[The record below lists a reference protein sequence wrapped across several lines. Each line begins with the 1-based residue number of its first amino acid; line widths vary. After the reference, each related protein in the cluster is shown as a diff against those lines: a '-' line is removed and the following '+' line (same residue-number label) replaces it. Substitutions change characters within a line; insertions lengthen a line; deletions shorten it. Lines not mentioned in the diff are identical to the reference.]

1 MKAVYIFSLMT
12 LRMLFRR
19 RTIWGI
25 LLVILL
31 ALAGIASVPSF
42 DVSNQGRFI
51 LDFGLFGIEVGAL
64 VLALGLGANL
74 YPRDRETR
82 TVMPL
87 VAVPL
92 ARWQYLLGR
101 FFGAA
106 LVQAAALL
114 VSCLGLML
122 ILLFNGMPIPG
133 NLLPATLLI
142 LVEGWFLLSTVFFF
156 SFFASPPLNWPLT
169 TMLFIV
175 SQMSVTQ
182 FIGLMPS
189 APGLM
194 RTLRLLLPHA
204 DVFHIKDPIAHG
216 FHIEP
221 VYFPV
226 AIFYGLC
233 YSAFMLSLALAVFR
247 GRDLK

>member
-1 MKAVYIFSLMT
+1 MKAVFTFAQMT

-19 RTIWGI
+19 RTLWGI

-51 LDFGLFGIEVGAL
+51 LDFGLFGIELGAL
-64 VLALGLGANL
+64 FLALGLASNL

-82 TVMPL
+82 SLMPL

-92 ARWQYLLGR
+92 SRWQYLLGR

-106 LVQAAALL
+106 IVQAAALI
-114 VSCLGLML
+114 VTTLGLML
-122 ILLFNGMPIPG
+122 ILLVHKLPIPAD
-133 NLLPATLLI
+133 LLPATLLI
-142 LVEGWFLLSTVFFF
+142 IVEGWFLLSTVFFF
-156 SFFASPPLNWPLT
+156 SFFTSPPLNWPLT
-169 TMLFIV
+169 GMLFIV
-175 SQMSVTQ
+175 SQMSVSE
-182 FIGLMPS
+182 FVSILPS

-194 RTLRLLLPHA
+194 RTIRLLLPHA

-216 FHIEP
+216 FEIEP
-221 VYFPV
+221 VYFLIAV
-226 AIFYGLC
+226 FYGLC
-233 YSAFMLSLALAVFR
+233 YTAFMLSVALAVFR

>member
-1 MKAVYIFSLMT
+1 MKAVFTFSLMT

-19 RTIWGI
+19 RTLWGI
-25 LLVILL
+25 LLIILL

-64 VLALGLGANL
+64 LLALGLAATL
-74 YPRDRETR
+74 YPRDRETK
-82 TVMPL
+82 TLMPL

-101 FFGAA
+101 FLGAA

-114 VSCLGLML
+114 VTCLGLML
-122 ILLFNGMPIPG
+122 ILLFHKLPIPG
-133 NLLPATLLI
+133 DLLPATLLI
-142 LVEGWFLLSTVFFF
+142 IVEGWFLLSTVFFF
-156 SFFASPPLNWPLT
+156 SFFTSPPLNWPLT
-169 TMLFIV
+169 TMLFMV
-175 SQMSVTQ
+175 SQMGVAE
-182 FIGLMPS
+182 FVGLLPS

-194 RTLRLLLPHA
+194 RALRMLLPHA

-216 FHIEP
+216 FDVEP
-221 VYFPV
+221 VYFLV

-247 GRDLK
+247 RRDLK

>member
-1 MKAVYIFSLMT
+1 MKAVFTFSLMT

-19 RTIWGI
+19 RTLWGI
-25 LLVILL
+25 LLIIFL
-31 ALAGIASVPSF
+31 ALAGIASVPTF

-51 LDFGLFGIEVGAL
+51 LDFGLFGIELGAL
-64 VLALGLGANL
+64 LLALGLAANL

-82 TVMPL
+82 TIMPL
-87 VAVPL
+87 LAVPL
-92 ARWQYLLGR
+92 SRWQYLLGR

-122 ILLFNGMPIPG
+122 ILLFNGLPIPG
-133 NLLPATLLI
+133 NLLPATILI

-156 SFFASPPLNWPLT
+156 SFFTSPPLNWPLT
-169 TMLFIV
+169 TVLFIV
-175 SQMSVTQ
+175 SQMSVSEFT
-182 FIGLMPS
+182 GLIPS
-189 APGLM
+189 APGFM

-216 FHIEP
+216 FEIEP
-221 VYFPV
+221 LYFV
-226 AIFYGLC
+226 IAVFYGLC

>member
-1 MKAVYIFSLMT
+1 MRAVYTFSLMT
-12 LRMLFRR
+12 LHMLFRR
-19 RTIWGI
+19 RTLWGI
-25 LLVILL
+25 LLVILI

-42 DVSNQGRFI
+42 DVSNQGRFV
-51 LDFGLFGIEVGAL
+51 LDFGLFGIELGSL
-64 VLALGLGANL
+64 LLALGLAANL
-74 YPRDRETR
+74 YPRDKETR
-82 TVMPL
+82 TLMPL

-92 ARWQYLLGR
+92 SRWQYLLGR

-106 LVQAAALL
+106 IVQAAALL
-114 VSCLGLML
+114 VTCLGLML
-122 ILLFNGMPIPG
+122 ILLFHKLPVPG
-133 NLLPATLLI
+133 DLLPATLLI
-142 LVEGWFLLSTVFFF
+142 IVEGWFLLSTVFFF

-175 SQMSVTQ
+175 SQMSVSEFT
-182 FIGLMPS
+182 GLLPS

-194 RTLRLLLPHA
+194 RVLRMILPHA

-216 FHIEP
+216 FSIEP
-221 VYFPV
+221 VYFLIAV
-226 AIFYGLC
+226 FYGLC

>member
-1 MKAVYIFSLMT
+1 MKAVFTFSLMT

-19 RTIWGI
+19 RTLWGI

-64 VLALGLGANL
+64 LLALGLAATL
-74 YPRDRETR
+74 FPRDRETR
-82 TVMPL
+82 TLMPL
-87 VAVPL
+87 IAVPL

-101 FFGAA
+101 FMGAA

-114 VSCLGLML
+114 VTCLGLML
-122 ILLFNGMPIPG
+122 ILLFHRLPIPG
-133 NLLPATLLI
+133 DLLPATLLI
-142 LVEGWFLLSTVFFF
+142 IIEGWFLLSTVFFF
-156 SFFASPPLNWPLT
+156 SFFTSPPLNWPLT

-175 SQMSVTQ
+175 SQMSVAE
-182 FIGLMPS
+182 FVGIMPS

-194 RTLRLLLPHA
+194 RAMRMILPHA

-216 FHIEP
+216 FEIEP
-221 VYFPV
+221 VYFLI

>member
-1 MKAVYIFSLMT
+1 
-12 LRMLFRR
+12 
-19 RTIWGI
+19 
-25 LLVILL
+25 
-31 ALAGIASVPSF
+31 
-42 DVSNQGRFI
+42 
-51 LDFGLFGIEVGAL
+51 
-64 VLALGLGANL
+64 
-74 YPRDRETR
+74 
-82 TVMPL
+82 
-87 VAVPL
+87 
-92 ARWQYLLGR
+92 
-101 FFGAA
+101 
-106 LVQAAALL
+106 
-114 VSCLGLML
+114 
-122 ILLFNGMPIPG
+122 
-133 NLLPATLLI
+133 
-142 LVEGWFLLSTVFFF
+142 
-156 SFFASPPLNWPLT
+156 
-169 TMLFIV
+169 MLFIV

>member
-1 MKAVYIFSLMT
+1 MKAVYTFSLMT
-12 LRMLFRR
+12 LHMLFRR
-19 RTIWGI
+19 RTLWGI

-51 LDFGLFGIEVGAL
+51 LDFGLFGIELGSL
-64 VLALGLGANL
+64 LLALGLAANL
-74 YPRDRETR
+74 YPRDKETR
-82 TVMPL
+82 TLMPL

-92 ARWQYLLGR
+92 SRWQYLMGR

-106 LVQAAALL
+106 IVQAAALL
-114 VSCLGLML
+114 VTCLGLML
-122 ILLFNGMPIPG
+122 ILLFHKLPVPG
-133 NLLPATLLI
+133 DLLPATLLI
-142 LVEGWFLLSTVFFF
+142 IVEGWFLLSTVFFF
-156 SFFASPPLNWPLT
+156 SFFTSPPLNWPLT

-175 SQMSVTQ
+175 SQMSVSEFT
-182 FIGLMPS
+182 GLLPS

-194 RTLRLLLPHA
+194 RVLRVILPHA

-216 FHIEP
+216 FSIEP
-221 VYFPV
+221 VYFLIAV
-226 AIFYGLC
+226 FYGLC

>member
-1 MKAVYIFSLMT
+1 MT

-19 RTIWGI
+19 RTLWGI
-25 LLVILL
+25 MLVILL
-31 ALAGIASVPSF
+31 GLAGIASVPTF

-64 VLALGLGANL
+64 LLALGLAANL

-82 TVMPL
+82 TIMPL
-87 VAVPL
+87 LAVPL
-92 ARWQYLLGR
+92 SRWQYLLGR

-106 LVQAAALL
+106 LVQAAALV

-122 ILLFNGMPIPG
+122 ILLFNGLPIPG
-133 NLLPATLLI
+133 DLLPATLLI
-142 LVEGWFLLSTVFFF
+142 LVEGWFLLSSVFFF
-156 SFFASPPLNWPLT
+156 SFFTSPPLNWPLT

-175 SQMSVTQ
+175 SQMSVSE
-182 FIGLMPS
+182 FVLLMPS
-189 APGLM
+189 APGAM
-194 RTLRLLLPHA
+194 RTIRLVLPHA

-221 VYFPV
+221 VYFLIAV
-226 AIFYGLC
+226 FYGLC

>member
-1 MKAVYIFSLMT
+1 MRAVFTFALMT

-19 RTIWGI
+19 RTLWGI
-25 LLVILL
+25 LIIILL

-64 VLALGLGANL
+64 LLALGLAANL
-74 YPRDRETR
+74 YPRDKETR
-82 TVMPL
+82 SLMPL
-87 VAVPL
+87 LAVPL
-92 ARWQYLLGR
+92 SRWQYLLGR

-106 LVQAAALL
+106 LVQAAALI
-114 VSCLGLML
+114 VTCLGLML
-122 ILLFNGMPIPG
+122 ILLFHRLPIPG
-133 NLLPATLLI
+133 DLLSATLLI
-142 LVEGWFLLSTVFFF
+142 IVEGWFLLSTVFFF
-156 SFFASPPLNWPLT
+156 SFFTSPPLNWPLT

-175 SQMSVTQ
+175 SQMSVSE
-182 FIGLMPS
+182 FVSILPS

-194 RTLRLLLPHA
+194 RTIRLILPHA

-216 FHIEP
+216 FEIEP
-221 VYFPV
+221 VYFLI

-233 YSAFMLSLALAVFR
+233 YSAFMLSVALAVFR
-247 GRDLK
+247 SRDLK

>member
-1 MKAVYIFSLMT
+1 MKAVFTFSLMT

-19 RTIWGI
+19 RTLWGI

-31 ALAGIASVPSF
+31 ALAGISLVPSF

-64 VLALGLGANL
+64 LLALGLAATL
-74 YPRDRETR
+74 FPRDRETR
-82 TVMPL
+82 TLMPL
-87 VAVPL
+87 IAVPL

-101 FFGAA
+101 FMGAA

-114 VSCLGLML
+114 VTCLGLML
-122 ILLFNGMPIPG
+122 ILLFHRLPIPG
-133 NLLPATLLI
+133 DLLPATLLI
-142 LVEGWFLLSTVFFF
+142 IIEGWFLLSTVFFF
-156 SFFASPPLNWPLT
+156 SFFTSPPLNWPLT

-175 SQMSVTQ
+175 SQMSVAE
-182 FIGLMPS
+182 FVGIMPS

-194 RTLRLLLPHA
+194 RTVRLILPHA

-216 FHIEP
+216 FEIEP
-221 VYFPV
+221 VYFLI

>member
-1 MKAVYIFSLMT
+1 MKAVSTFTLMT

-19 RTIWGI
+19 RTLWGI

-31 ALAGIASVPSF
+31 ALAGIASVPRF

-64 VLALGLGANL
+64 LLALGLAANL

-82 TVMPL
+82 TLMPL
-87 VAVPL
+87 IAVPL
-92 ARWQYLLGR
+92 SRWQYLLGR

-106 LVQAAALL
+106 LVQAGALI
-114 VSCLGLML
+114 VTCLGLML
-122 ILLFNGMPIPG
+122 ILLSHQLPVPG
-133 NLLPATLLI
+133 DLLPATLLI
-142 LVEGWFLLSTVFFF
+142 IVEGWFLLSTVFFF

-175 SQMSVTQ
+175 SQMSVSE
-182 FIGLMPS
+182 FVSILPS
-189 APGLM
+189 SPGLM
-194 RTLRLLLPHA
+194 RTIRLLLPHA

-216 FHIEP
+216 FEIEP
-221 VYFPV
+221 VYFLIAV
-226 AIFYGLC
+226 FYGIC

>member
-1 MKAVYIFSLMT
+1 MKAVFVFSLMT
-12 LRMLFRR
+12 LRMLVRR
-19 RTIWGI
+19 RTLWGI
-25 LLVILL
+25 LLIMLL

-64 VLALGLGANL
+64 VLALGLAANL

-87 VAVPL
+87 LAVPL

-106 LVQAAALL
+106 LVQAAALI
-114 VSCLGLML
+114 VSCVGLML
-122 ILLFNGMPIPG
+122 ILLFNGLPIPG
-133 NLLPATLLI
+133 NLLPATILI
-142 LVEGWFLLSTVFFF
+142 VVEGWFLLSTVFFF

-175 SQMSVTQ
+175 SQMSVAD
-182 FIGLMPS
+182 FAGLMPS

-194 RTLRLLLPHA
+194 RTIRLLLPHA

-216 FHIEP
+216 FEIEP
-221 VYFPV
+221 VYFLV

-233 YSAFMLSLALAVFR
+233 YSAFMLSAALTVFR
-247 GRDLK
+247 SRDLK

>member
-1 MKAVYIFSLMT
+1 MKAVFTFSLMT

-19 RTIWGI
+19 RTLWGI

-31 ALAGIASVPSF
+31 ALAGIAAVPSF

-64 VLALGLGANL
+64 LLALGLAANL

-82 TVMPL
+82 ILMPL
-87 VAVPL
+87 IAVPL
-92 ARWQYLLGR
+92 SRWQYLLGR

-106 LVQAAALL
+106 LIQAAALL
-114 VSCLGLML
+114 VTCIGLML
-122 ILLFNGMPIPG
+122 ILLFHKLPIPG
-133 NLLPATLLI
+133 DLLPATLLI
-142 LVEGWFLLSTVFFF
+142 IVEGWFLLATVFFF
-156 SFFASPPLNWPLT
+156 SFFTSPPLNWPLT

-175 SQMSVTQ
+175 SQMSVSE
-182 FIGLMPS
+182 FVGILPS

-194 RTLRLLLPHA
+194 RAVRMLLPHA

-216 FHIEP
+216 FEIEP
-221 VYFPV
+221 VYFLI

-233 YSAFMLSLALAVFR
+233 YSAFMLSVALAVFR

>member
-1 MKAVYIFSLMT
+1 MKAVFTFSLMT

-19 RTIWGI
+19 RTLWGI

-64 VLALGLGANL
+64 LLALGLAATL
-74 YPRDRETR
+74 FPRDRETR
-82 TVMPL
+82 TLMPL
-87 VAVPL
+87 IAVPL

-101 FFGAA
+101 FMGAA

-114 VSCLGLML
+114 VTCLGLML
-122 ILLFNGMPIPG
+122 ILLFHRLPIPG
-133 NLLPATLLI
+133 DLLPATLLI
-142 LVEGWFLLSTVFFF
+142 IVEGWFLLSTVFFF
-156 SFFASPPLNWPLT
+156 SFFTSPPLNWPLT

-175 SQMSVTQ
+175 SQMSVAE
-182 FIGLMPS
+182 FVDIMPS

-194 RTLRLLLPHA
+194 RTMRMILPHA

-216 FHIEP
+216 FEIEP
-221 VYFPV
+221 VYFLI

>member
-1 MKAVYIFSLMT
+1 MKAVLTFSLMT
-12 LRMLFRR
+12 LRMLARR

-31 ALAGIASVPSF
+31 ALAGIASIPSF

-51 LDFGLFGIEVGAL
+51 LDFGLFGIEIGAL
-64 VLALGLGANL
+64 LLALGLAANL
-74 YPRDRETR
+74 YPRDKETK
-82 TVMPL
+82 TIMPL
-87 VAVPL
+87 LAVPL
-92 ARWQYLLGR
+92 SRWQYLLGR

-106 LVQAAALL
+106 LIQAAALI
-114 VSCLGLML
+114 VSCLGMMV
-122 ILLFNGMPIPG
+122 ILLTHNLHIPSD
-133 NLLPATLLI
+133 LFPATVLI
-142 LVEGWFLLSTVFFF
+142 IVEGWFLLATVFFF
-156 SFFASPPLNWPLT
+156 SFFSSPPLNWPLT

-175 SQMSVTQ
+175 SQMSVAE
-182 FIGLMPS
+182 FVSLMPS

-194 RTLRLLLPHA
+194 RAIRLILPHA

-216 FHIEP
+216 FEVEP
-221 VYFPV
+221 VYFLI

-233 YSAFMLSLALAVFR
+233 YSAFMLSAALAVFR

>member
-1 MKAVYIFSLMT
+1 MKAVFIFALMT

-19 RTIWGI
+19 RTLWGI

-31 ALAGIASVPSF
+31 ALGAISSVPNF

-51 LDFGLFGIEVGAL
+51 LDFGLFGIEIGAL
-64 VLALGLGANL
+64 LLALGLAANL

-82 TVMPL
+82 TLMPL
-87 VAVPL
+87 IAVPL
-92 ARWQYLLGR
+92 SRWQYLLGR

-114 VSCLGLML
+114 VTCLGLML
-122 ILLFNGMPIPG
+122 ILLFHGLSIP
-133 NLLPATLLI
+133 NDLLPATLLI
-142 LVEGWFLLSTVFFF
+142 IVEGWFLLSTVFFF
-156 SFFASPPLNWPLT
+156 SFFTSPPLNWPLT
-169 TMLFIV
+169 TMLFV
-175 SQMSVTQ
+175 LSQMSVAE
-182 FIGLMPS
+182 FVNVLPS

-194 RTLRLLLPHA
+194 RAVRMILPHA

-216 FHIEP
+216 FEIEP
-221 VYFPV
+221 VYFLI

-233 YSAFMLSLALAVFR
+233 YSIFMLSLALAVFR